1 MVGAGIAAGPNA
13 CMCVSSSY
21 GAAKK
26 FITLVTRS
34 AF

>member
-1 MVGAGIAAGPNA
+1 MVGAGIAAGPNT
-13 CMCVSSSY
+13 CIRVGSSY

-26 FITLVTRS
+26 FMTLVTRS